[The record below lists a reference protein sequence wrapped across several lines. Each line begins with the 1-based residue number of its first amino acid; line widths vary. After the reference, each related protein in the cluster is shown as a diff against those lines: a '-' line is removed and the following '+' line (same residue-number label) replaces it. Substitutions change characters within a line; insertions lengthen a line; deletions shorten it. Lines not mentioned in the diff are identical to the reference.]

1 MDSRD
6 RRVQHQKQ
14 LLLAWPGCSLI
25 CLTVQLPGPVK
36 RSRESLIIGQA
47 GLAELLNKFGS
58 VLRHVHVRDLETGYE
73 AYLVVP
79 MKAREVKRIC
89 CKIEDT
95 HPLGRLMDIDVF
107 DEISPLASLGRDDRK
122 ESDLDDRKVFDLDD
136 RKVFDLDDRKEFD
149 LDDNTVI
156 SSVVEKSPLS
166 RADIGLP
173 ARQCLLCGNEA
184 RYCMRAKTHSTEELL
199 DKISQMVLAYCG

>member
-136 RKVFDLDDRKEFD
+136 RKEFD

>member
-1 MDSRD
+1 MINLGQLLDSRD

-14 LLLAWPGCSLI
+14 LLLAYPGCSLI

-58 VLRHVHVRDLETGYE
+58 VLRHTHVRDLETGYE

-79 MKAREVKRIC
+79 MKARDVKRIC

-95 HPLGRLMDIDVF
+95 HPLGRLMDIDV
-107 DEISPLASLGRDDRK
+107 
-122 ESDLDDRKVFDLDD
+122 LDG
-136 RKVFDLDDRKEFD
+136 
-149 LDDNTVI
+149 
-156 SSVVEKSPLS
+156 VEPLS
-166 RADIGLP
+166 RADLGLP
-173 ARQCLLCGNEA
+173 ARQCLLCSNEA
-184 RYCMRAKTHSTEELL
+184 RYCMRARTHSTEELL

>member
-14 LLLAWPGCSLI
+14 LLLAYPGCSLI

-73 AYLVVP
+73 AYMLVP
-79 MKAREVKRIC
+79 MAAREVKRIC

-122 ESDLDDRKVFDLDD
+122 EFDLDDRKVFDLDD
-136 RKVFDLDDRKEFD
+136 RKVFD

>member
-1 MDSRD
+1 MINLGQLLDSRD

-73 AYLVVP
+73 AYMLVP
-79 MKAREVKRIC
+79 MAAREVKRIC

-122 ESDLDDRKVFDLDD
+122 ESDLDD
-136 RKVFDLDDRKEFD
+136 
-149 LDDNTVI
+149 NTVI

-166 RADIGLP
+166 RADIGLQP
-173 ARQCLLCGNEA
+173 RQCLLCSNEA
-184 RYCMRAKTHSTEELL
+184 RYCMRARTHSTEELL
-199 DKISQMVLAYCG
+199 VKISQMVLAYCG

>member
-122 ESDLDDRKVFDLDD
+122 ESDLDY
-136 RKVFDLDDRKEFD
+136 RKEFD

-173 ARQCLLCGNEA
+173 ARQCLLCSNEA